1 MEEVAYQKTH
11 GNRVTTTKNKWSPHM
26 EQSYHTTAAVLRQK
40 LAYSEGLF
48 MTFLSKCY
56 NNVL

>member
-1 MEEVAYQKTH
+1 MEEVGYQKTH

-26 EQSYHTTAAVLRQK
+26 EQSYQNTAAALRKK

-48 MTFLSKCY
+48 LKFHDIFI
-56 NNVL
+56 

>member
-26 EQSYHTTAAVLRQK
+26 EQSYHTTA
-40 LAYSEGLF
+40 YSEGLF